1 MHRRCGSKAISA
13 LLLEYVNYYKLYVYC
28 VHDVGIEEELKAEKM
43 KSQQQLNEIKQLKDN
58 LKLKEDEVTSK
69 L

>member
-1 MHRRCGSKAISA
+1 
-13 LLLEYVNYYKLYVYC
+13 
-28 VHDVGIEEELKAEKM
+28 M

-69 L
+69 VVIFHVVVHSLLFCLYSSQGEYTVSYDKVTGGYK